1 MECLAIRP
9 LAVVSSNGP
18 TPVTLATAVA
28 DTLATVDAAEAAL
41 EVVDEA
47 QGHLEAAVAVTLEW
61 TRSITGLL
69 LALSVE
75 RRSLKVDDDF
85 LSKGFKPCNTYRS
98 VCTTRESKL
107 KNKPHLIT
115 FHKNILLSL

>member
-18 TPVTLATAVA
+18 TPV
-28 DTLATVDAAEAAL
+28 TLATVDAAEAAL

-47 QGHLEAAVAVTLEW
+47 QGHLEAAVVTLEW

-75 RRSLKVDDDF
+75 RGPLKVVTFIPCQSCDWQHNFTSAANLRILDASVAGWDT
-85 LSKGFKPCNTYRS
+85 GECFKHLLTYKTA
-98 VCTTRESKL
+98 V
-107 KNKPHLIT
+107 
-115 FHKNILLSL
+115 